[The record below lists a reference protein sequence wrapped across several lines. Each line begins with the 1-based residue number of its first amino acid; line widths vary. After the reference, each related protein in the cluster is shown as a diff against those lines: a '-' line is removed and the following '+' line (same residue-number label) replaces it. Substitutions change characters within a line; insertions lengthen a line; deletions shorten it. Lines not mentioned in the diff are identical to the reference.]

1 MNKQSKYIY
10 DEYGEKELTIK
21 ERMNK
26 MNNKNKPVR
35 ISDEVKQQL
44 KQIKQE
50 KELKSIDAVLKKLL
64 KKEGMR

>member
-1 MNKQSKYIY
+1 
-10 DEYGEKELTIK
+10 
-21 ERMNK
+21 

-44 KQIKQE
+44 KKIKQE

-64 KKEGMR
+64 KKGGVR